1 MKRMRKRA
9 AALSMQTALALAFT
23 LFVLL
28 SAGIAGYLSQRSGRE
43 SVEEIAAR
51 LRGDMATHIGEHVRH
66 FLHIPHIINRL
77 NADALGGG
85 MLDVLDERSLEF
97 HFRKQIDVFPSVSSI
112 YFGNT
117 SGGLVNS
124 GREAP
129 FDSRYVIGT
138 IGSKAGVFR
147 KYSIDKDGNRTGL
160 LAEVPD
166 FDARTRGWYSRAQ
179 KSGGEGVWSDVYV
192 LFTGQDMAITASRPV
207 YDAHGG
213 FLGVAAVD
221 LSLSQLTAFLQALPL
236 GEGTAFIMERSGLML
251 ASSRGEPPFVFYE
264 GGEARRLH
272 AADSVHAEI
281 SGAALFMASE
291 LEKNGLL
298 TDGEIA
304 FESGG
309 ERCYLRTESLHGPGD
324 LDWII
329 AVTAPE
335 REFMDRIDK
344 NNRTT
349 TLVILFAVLL
359 SFGAALL
366 LARRMAQ
373 PVLRLNAA
381 ARAITRGENPPE
393 LPVDCE
399 ILEVGELSAS
409 FNRMAEALRE
419 TIRGLNE
426 EIGVRKETESRVRA
440 AMERAEDLR
449 KEAENANRAKSEF
462 LANMSHEIRTPLN
475 GVVGF
480 LDMLRGP
487 GLDQEQLSY
496 VDNAKVSAYALLEI
510 ISNILDISKIEAGKL
525 ELETVRTDIPKLLEE
540 SLVIAGHGSV
550 SRGVRVFSSVHP
562 PFPRSAYV
570 DPLRLRQVLVN
581 LLGNAVKFTEEGEVE
596 LSASFQP
603 SAGAEHMGLFTFSV
617 RDTGIGIRKE
627 DREKLFRPFSQ
638 ADASNTRK
646 YGGTGLGLV
655 ISNGILKKMGSALEL
670 ESEPGNGSR
679 FSFTVS
685 ARYEE
690 DVSLPDT
697 PRESKGEVRQEQAFS
712 ELSSRA
718 FSLLIVEDLRMNRTL
733 LRLLASRLL
742 PSAAVFEAENGER
755 AVEIFRT
762 HAPDIVF
769 MDMHMPVMNGFE
781 ATAAIREL
789 EKARGTHTPIVA
801 LTADVLSET
810 RERCFQAGMDDFLPK
825 PIEAESL
832 RAVLERYLSLSF

>member
-1 MKRMRKRA
+1 MRKRTG
-9 AALSMQTALALAFT
+9 ALSMQAALALSFT
-23 LFVLL
+23 FFVLL
-28 SAGIAGYLSQRSGRE
+28 SAGVAGYLSQRSGRE
-43 SVEEIAAR
+43 AVHAIAVR
-51 LRGDMATHIGEHVRH
+51 LRGDMATHIGGHVRD
-66 FLHIPHIINRL
+66 FLHIPHVINRL
-77 NADALGGG
+77 NADVLSAG
-85 MLDVLDERSLEF
+85 MLNALDERALEL
-97 HFRKQIDVFPSVSSI
+97 HFRKQIDVFSSVSSI

-129 FDSRYVIGT
+129 FDSRYVIETAG
-138 IGSKAGVFR
+138 GRAGVFR
-147 KYSIDKDGNRTGL
+147 KYSIDKDGARTEL
-160 LAEVPD
+160 LAEVPN
-166 FDARTRGWYSRAQ
+166 FDARTREWYIRAQ
-179 KSGGEGVWSDVYV
+179 KSGGGVWSDVYV

-207 YDAHGG
+207 YDAYGDL
-213 FLGVAAVD
+213 LGVAAVD
-221 LSLSQLTAFLQALPL
+221 LSLSQLSAFLQALPL
-236 GEGTAFIMERSGLML
+236 GKGTAFIMERSGLL
-251 ASSRGEPPFVFYE
+251 VASSRGERPFVLYEE
-264 GGEARRLH
+264 GGARRLP
-272 AADSVHAEI
+272 AVDSVHSEI
-281 SGAALFMASE
+281 GGAARSLAGALASNCA
-291 LEKNGLL
+291 LE
-298 TDGEIA
+298 DGEIA
-304 FESGG
+304 FETDG
-309 ERCYLRTESLHGPGD
+309 ERCFLRTESLRGPGE

-335 REFMDRIDK
+335 GEFMGRIDE

-381 ARAITRGENPPE
+381 AGAIARGGTPPD

-399 ILEVGELSAS
+399 IVEVGELSAS
-409 FNRMAEALRE
+409 FNRMAEALRK

-426 EIGVRKETESRVRA
+426 EIGMRKETECRLRA
-440 AMERAEDLR
+440 AKEREEDLR

-480 LDMLRGP
+480 LDMLRTP

-496 VDNAKVSAYALLEI
+496 VNNAKVSAYALLDI

-525 ELETVRTDIPKLLEE
+525 ELETLQTDISRLLED
-540 SLVIAGHGSV
+540 SLIIAGHGAV
-550 SRGVRVFSSVHP
+550 SRGVRVFSTIHP
-562 PFPRSAYV
+562 PFPRSVYV

-596 LSASFQP
+596 LSASFQAA
-603 SAGAEHMGLFTFSV
+603 AGVEHTGLFTFSV
-617 RDTGIGIRKE
+617 RDTGIGIGEKERKN
-627 DREKLFRPFSQ
+627 LFRPFSQ

-655 ISNGILKKMGSALEL
+655 ISNGILKKMGSSLEL
-670 ESEPGNGSR
+670 ESTPGNGSR
-679 FSFTVS
+679 FSFTLA

-690 DVSLPDT
+690 GAASLDAQDA
-697 PRESKGEVRQEQAFS
+697 RS
-712 ELSSRA
+712 ERKETRGFLRISA
-718 FSLLIVEDLRMNRTL
+718 CACTLLVVEDLRMNRTL
-733 LRLLASRLL
+733 LRLLASRML
-742 PSAAVFEAENGER
+742 PSATILEAENGKR
-755 AVEIFRT
+755 AVEMFRA

-781 ATAAIREL
+781 ATSAIREL
-789 EKARGTHTPIVA
+789 EKAGGTRTPIVA

-810 RERCFQAGMDDFLPK
+810 RERCFQAGMDDFLSK

>member
-1 MKRMRKRA
+1 
-9 AALSMQTALALAFT
+9 MQTALALSFT

-28 SAGIAGYLSQRSGRE
+28 SAGVAGYLSQRSGRE
-43 SVEEIAAR
+43 SVQEIAAR
-51 LRGDMATHIGEHVRH
+51 LRGDMATHIGEHVRN
-66 FLHIPHIINRL
+66 FLHIPHVINRL
-77 NADALGGG
+77 NADALGWGT
-85 MLDVLDERSLEF
+85 LNVLGERSLEF

-129 FDSRYVIGT
+129 FDSRYVIETVG
-138 IGSKAGVFR
+138 GGAGVFR
-147 KYSIDKDGNRTGL
+147 KYAIDKDGNRTGL

-166 FDARTRGWYSRAQ
+166 FDARTREWYSLAQ
-179 KSGGEGVWSDVYV
+179 KSGGGGVWSDVYV

-207 YDAHGG
+207 YDAQGD

-221 LSLSQLTAFLQALPL
+221 LSLSQLSAFLQTLPL
-236 GEGTAFIMERSGLML
+236 GEATAFIMERSGLL
-251 ASSRGEPPFVFYE
+251 VASSRGEQLFVLYE
-264 GGEARRLH
+264 GGGARRLY
-272 AADSVHAEI
+272 AVNSEHAEI
-281 SGAALFMASE
+281 RGAARSMVSAIQT
-291 LEKNGLL
+291 NGSLL
-298 TDGEIA
+298 DGEIA
-304 FESGG
+304 FETDG
-309 ERCYLRTESLHGPGD
+309 ERCSLRTVSLHGPGE

-335 REFMDRIDK
+335 REFMGRIDE

-349 TLVILFAVLL
+349 TLVILFAVFL

-381 ARAITRGENPPE
+381 ARAIAGGETPPE
-393 LPVDCE
+393 IPTDCA
-399 ILEVGELSAS
+399 IVEVGELSAS

-426 EIGVRKETESRVRA
+426 EIGVRKETESRLRA

-480 LDMLRGP
+480 LDMLRGA
-487 GLDQEQLSY
+487 GLDREQLEY
-496 VDNAKVSAYALLEI
+496 ADNAKVSAYALLDI
-510 ISNILDISKIEAGKL
+510 ISNILDMSKIEAGKL
-525 ELETVRTDIPKLLEE
+525 ELETIHTDIPKLLDE
-540 SLVIAGHGSV
+540 SLVIAGQGASN
-550 SRGVRVFSSVHP
+550 GEVRVLSSIHS
-562 PFPRSAYV
+562 PFPRFAYV

-581 LLGNAVKFTEEGEVE
+581 LLGNAVKFTEKGEVE

-603 SAGAEHMGLFTFSV
+603 ALDAGDTGLFTFSV
-617 RDTGIGIRKE
+617 RDTGIGIRDE

-655 ISNGILKKMGSALEL
+655 ISNGILKKMGSALTL
-670 ESEPGNGSR
+670 ESEHGNGSR
-679 FSFTVS
+679 FSFTLS
-685 ARYEE
+685 ARYDGEF
-690 DVSLPDT
+690 VSPDAQ
-697 PRESKGEVRQEQAFS
+697 QETKDDLQQTQTFT
-712 ELSSRA
+712 ELSLRP
-718 FSLLIVEDLRMNRTL
+718 FTLLIVEDLRMNRTL
-733 LRLLASRLL
+733 LRLLASRIL
-742 PSAAVFEAENGER
+742 PSASVTEAENGAK
-755 AVEIFRT
+755 AVEMFRT
-762 HAPDIVF
+762 KTPDIIF

-781 ATAAIREL
+781 ATAVIREL

-810 RERCFQAGMDDFLPK
+810 RERCFEAGMDDFLPK

-832 RAVLERYLSLSF
+832 RAVLERYLSLAF